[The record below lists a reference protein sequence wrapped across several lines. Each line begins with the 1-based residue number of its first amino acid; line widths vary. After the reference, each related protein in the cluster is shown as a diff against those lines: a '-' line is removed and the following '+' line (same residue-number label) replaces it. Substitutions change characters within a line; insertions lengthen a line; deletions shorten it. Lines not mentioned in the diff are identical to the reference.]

1 VLKTKASL
9 SRSDTVTL
17 VDLCRQGDEHA
28 WRVLV
33 ERYENLVYS
42 TALGTG
48 LDREAASEV
57 HQRVWVELHRSLHRL
72 RDPQA
77 LPKWL
82 IVTARR
88 LSYEQSV
95 RSAKQVVDLSDELV
109 DPSPS
114 SDTSIEKLQES
125 QLVHQALRR
134 MRGRCH
140 QLLQMLF
147 FEDPRPAYRDVA
159 DRLGV
164 AVGTLGSMRS
174 RCLARLR
181 ELMEEST

>member
-1 VLKTKASL
+1 MLKTKASL

-48 LDREAASEV
+48 LDRETASEV

-72 RDPQA
+72 RDPQG

-95 RSAKQVVDLSDELV
+95 RSSRQVVDLSDELV
-109 DPSPS
+109 DPGPS
-114 SDTSIEKLQES
+114 SDTLVERLQES
-125 QLVHQALRR
+125 QFVHQALRR

-140 QLLQMLF
+140 HLLHMLF